1 MNAGGT
7 RAPVLSERARG
18 TTPGV
23 VISGQGSV
31 GIDGNATAAGHASA
45 CVRSPVAGALYRM
58 TQLRL
63 VAAVAVISGLTAAGA
78 VLAEEWFG
86 VSALRQDLRRTR

>member
-1 MNAGGT
+1 
-7 RAPVLSERARG
+7 
-18 TTPGV
+18 
-23 VISGQGSV
+23 
-31 GIDGNATAAGHASA
+31 
-45 CVRSPVAGALYRM
+45 M

-78 VLAEEWFG
+78 VLAEEWLG